1 MVRYSGSYTLCML
14 QLRVSEL
21 TNTSIMHQ
29 HCHDLIWELFEM
41 RLTLL
46 LLYVTSGPG
55 TLTIYSSVSLSL
67 SLCFLSKTH
76 LLPRAQ
82 WFTLSSE
89 RRAALLLSWL
99 QPWGCVQQSTTETLC
114 APPPRLLPLTH
125 TAHHSCLISGG
136 GARRV
141 AFTAAETGRPFWP
154 DNLGPTAPTPISS
167 RK

>member
-21 TNTSIMHQ
+21 TNTSSSICTVGAF
-29 HCHDLIWELFEM
+29 CHDLIWELFEM

-55 TLTIYSSVSLSL
+55 TLTVYSSVSVSL
-67 SLCFLSKTH
+67 FLIKDAFIASCTVIY
-76 LLPRAQ
+76 AV
-82 WFTLSSE
+82 
-89 RRAALLLSWL
+89 RRAASGFIALLIATPGLCTAVDHRD
-99 QPWGCVQQSTTETLC
+99 PVC
-114 APPPRLLPLTH
+114 APSRLLPLTH

-141 AFTAAETGRPFWP
+141 AFTAAGQLR
-154 DNLGPTAPTPISS
+154 N
-167 RK
+167 RKTFLA